1 MNTIIKVRDFLNNP
15 MAVSTDKAE
24 LIFNEGRNAIERGEN
39 VEFNFE
45 DIKLV
50 ITAFLNISIGKLYGL
65 NIDYTKID
73 KCLNYTNTSP
83 AVQNMIETVVSNSK
97 KFYSNR
103 IDGNKKNDYLN
114 KSIDGDI

>member
-1 MNTIIKVRDFLNNP
+1 MSTMIRVRDFLNNS

-24 LIFNEGRNAIERGEN
+24 LIFNKCRKAIENGEN
-39 VEFNFE
+39 IEFNFE

-50 ITAFLNISIGKLYGL
+50 ITAFLNIAIGKLYGL
-65 NIDYTKID
+65 DIEYDNIDQH
-73 KCLNYTNTSP
+73 LNYTNASP
-83 AVQNMIETVVSNSK
+83 SIKNMIDQVVDNSK

-103 IDGNKKNDYLN
+103 PEGDKKNNYLN